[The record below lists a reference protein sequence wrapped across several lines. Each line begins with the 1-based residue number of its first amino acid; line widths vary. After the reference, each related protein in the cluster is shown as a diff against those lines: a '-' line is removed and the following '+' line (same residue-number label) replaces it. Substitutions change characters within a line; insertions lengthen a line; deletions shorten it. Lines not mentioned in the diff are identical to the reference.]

1 MITRKQY
8 PNHHVYETEIGG
20 RAFTV
25 ETGKVAELADA
36 ECICRYGDTV
46 VLTTVTCNPI
56 PKAGIDYFPLTIEF
70 EERMYSVG
78 RIPGSFNRRE
88 GKPSE
93 RGILNSRIIDR
104 PMRPLFDEELRN
116 DTVVTCTVLANDYDN
131 PVEIVASLGASIA
144 IACSDVPWNGP
155 VATTNVAHL
164 NGKYI
169 INPSSDERDAA
180 DCFVCI
186 SSTFEKVVMIETE
199 AKEAP
204 ENIVYECIRVAHEAN
219 MEIVK
224 FINSIVAEIG
234 KPKFTFEKAAVN
246 HELLDDL
253 MAYGLNQIEYALDTP
268 DKNVREERLTAAR
281 LDFQE
286 KFGEKY
292 EDFDTHIE
300 VCLYKMQKKVVKKWL
315 LQGKRVDG
323 RGMDEIRPLDAEVG
337 VLPRVHGS
345 GLFSR
350 GQTQVLSICTL
361 NTLSAAQKID
371 TIYPEDTKRY
381 IHHYN
386 FPAYSTGE
394 ARAARSTSRREIGH
408 GALAEKALLPVIPSV
423 EEFPYAIRVVS
434 EVLSSNGSTS
444 QASICGST
452 LALMDAGVPI
462 KRPVSGVAMGLIK
475 EGDQHVILTDIQGL
489 EDFLGD
495 MDFKVCGTT
504 EGITALQ
511 MDNKAKG
518 LSVEI
523 LARALKQAHEGRAF
537 ILAAMLETID
547 GPRAEMK
554 ETAPRIETIKI
565 PVDKIRDVIGS
576 GGKVVRGIQ
585 EETGASIDIQE
596 DGTIHVGA
604 VSGTAMQAAKDMI
617 LGIVKE
623 PEVGEVFEG
632 EVVGI
637 KDFGA
642 FVKLTPGKDGLLH
655 ISRVANGRVGKVE
668 DVLSLGDIV
677 KVEVLEIDPKTGK
690 ISLDRLDKPDAPASA
705 SPAPRDKGERHE
717 RRERREDNRPGRA
730 GRTPRRR
737 HESGS
742 SN

>member
-8 PNHHVYETEIGG
+8 PNHHVFETEIGG

-434 EVLSSNGSTS
+434 EVVSSNGSTS
-444 QASICGST
+444 QGSICGST

-462 KRPVSGVAMGLIK
+462 SAPVAGISCGLIQDD
-475 EGDQHVILTDIQGL
+475 EGGFTTFIDIQGV
-489 EDFLGD
+489 EDFHGE
-495 MDFKVCGTT
+495 MDFKVAGTKK
-504 EGITALQ
+504 GITAIQ
-511 MDNKAKG
+511 MDLKNDG
-518 LSVEI
+518 LTMEI
-523 LARALKQAHEGRAF
+523 IRNALDITYDARCQ
-537 ILAAMLETID
+537 ILDQVMLPVISEPRPEVSRYAPKMITMHID
-547 GPRAEMK
+547 PD
-554 ETAPRIETIKI
+554 RIRE
-565 PVDKIRDVIGS
+565 VIGKGGSVIQKIVAES
-576 GGKVVRGIQ
+576 GAKVD
-585 EETGASIDIQE
+585 IDD
-596 DGTIHVGA
+596 DGTIHIA
-604 VSGTAMQAAKDMI
+604 SPDAESCEKAKKFIDD
-617 LGIVKE
+617 IVFV
-623 PEVGEVFEG
+623 PEVGKLYYG
-632 EVVGI
+632 RVVRLMT
-637 KDFGA
+637 FGA
-642 FVKLTPGKDGLLH
+642 FVELAPGKDGLVH
-655 ISRVANGRVGKVE
+655 ISKLADKRIEKVE
-668 DVLSLGDIV
+668 DACKVGDMMWV
-677 KVEVLEIDPKTGK
+677 KFMEIDEKGRWNLSHK
-690 ISLDRLDKPDAPASA
+690 DAMKEIAA
-705 SPAPRDKGERHE
+705 KEAAGE
-717 RRERREDNRPGRA
+717 PIK
-730 GRTPRRR
+730 
-737 HESGS
+737 
-742 SN
+742 